1 MTNQGTEQE
10 RDVQIGKR
18 VRDGRNNISFVS
30 PLGTEETFVL
40 PVFSCENELIPA
52 KFLYNS
58 YEIPVFQRGPQY
70 Y

>member
-1 MTNQGTEQE
+1 MEE
-10 RDVQIGKR
+10 I
-18 VRDGRNNISFVS
+18 IFPSLA

-40 PVFSCENELIPA
+40 PVFSHENELIPA

-58 YEIPVFQRGPQY
+58 CEIPAFQRAPQY